1 MNNDAIKQQNNKY
14 LDSYYTIPMIR
25 TVSNNRGFFWRDMN
39 TRLNNKEYGSAKAY
53 AEEPNAE
60 AASVM
65 SE

>member
-1 MNNDAIKQQNNKY
+1 
-14 LDSYYTIPMIR
+14 
-25 TVSNNRGFFWRDMN
+25 MN
-39 TRLNNKEYGSAKAY
+39 TRINNKEYGSARAY

>member
-1 MNNDAIKQQNNKY
+1 
-14 LDSYYTIPMIR
+14 MIR

-39 TRLNNKEYGSAKAY
+39 TRINNKEYGSANAY
-53 AEEPNAE
+53 KEEPNAE